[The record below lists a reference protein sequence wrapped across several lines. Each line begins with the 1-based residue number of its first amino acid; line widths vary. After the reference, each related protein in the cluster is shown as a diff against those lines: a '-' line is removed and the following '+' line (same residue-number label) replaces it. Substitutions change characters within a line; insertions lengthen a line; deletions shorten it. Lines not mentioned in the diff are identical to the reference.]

1 MLRIKTKQSRT
12 DFPWRNPKHKDRPP
26 SSPGLGSSKAKFA
39 LSFLQILSD
48 AEDLQHCLV
57 LPSHAHPVLDP
68 YPGTPSLKAPHCP
81 EVQTSFTRLAYNH
94 VGGNA
99 LHWWHTLAHG
109 KQMPEPLPKTIYTF

>member
-1 MLRIKTKQSRT
+1 MQMLRIKTKQNRLPLKEYKTQGLSTIFPRAGLRT
-12 DFPWRNPKHKDRPP
+12 
-26 SSPGLGSSKAKFA
+26 SKAKFV

-81 EVQTSFTRLAYNH
+81 EVQNSFTRLAYNR

-99 LHWWHTLAHG
+99 LHW
-109 KQMPEPLPKTIYTF
+109 